1 MSSTYL
7 ALTNELLRR
16 LNEVELDSTNFAAA
30 RNVQALAKDSINS
43 SIREVLHSGQE
54 WPFTLITYPQTLTV
68 GQASYS
74 FPSDL
79 SSVDWESFYIKK
91 LNDSNEPGKLPVI
104 TYVEYVDK
112 HRGQDET
119 NGTGGYGPTS
129 VVSQTQESKFIVSP
143 PPDQAYII
151 EYKYWSF
158 PASLTL
164 FSSVCS
170 IPERF
175 NNVIID
181 GAMMFMMLFRSNEQ
195 SAAIHKDKF
204 EQGIKGMRRLLMD
217 EPLYMRSTMIMKPLT
232 SFRVLNG

>member
-43 SIREVLHSGQE
+43 SVRELLHSAQE
-54 WPFTLITYPQTLTV
+54 WPFTLVTYPQTLTV
-68 GQASYS
+68 GEATYS
-74 FPSDL
+74 FPATL
-79 SSVDWESFYIKK
+79 NSVDWESFYLKK
-91 LNDSNEPGKLPVI
+91 LNDSNEPGSLSAI
-104 TYVEYVDK
+104 SYSQYIEQY
-112 HRGQDET
+112 RGQDESS
-119 NGTGGYGPTS
+119 GTGGYGPPI
-129 VVSQTQESKFIVSP
+129 VIAMTQESKFIVSP
-143 PPDQAYII
+143 RPDQAYII

-158 PASLTL
+158 PTSLSI
-164 FSSVCS
+164 FSDVCI

-204 EQGIKGMRRLLMD
+204 EQGVKTMRRLLMD
-217 EPLYMRSTMIMKPLT
+217 EPLSVRSTMLTKPTLST
-232 SFRVLNG
+232 RVMNG

>member
-7 ALTNELLRR
+7 SLTNELLRR
-16 LNEVELDSTNFAAA
+16 LNEVELDATNFDGA

-43 SIREVLHSGQE
+43 SVREMLHSAQE
-54 WPFTLITYPQTLTV
+54 WPFTLTTQLQTLTV

-74 FPSDL
+74 FPTDT
-79 SSVDWESFYIKK
+79 SSVDWESFYLKK
-91 LNDSNEPGKLPVI
+91 LSDSNEPGSLSAISYPQYI
-104 TYVEYVDK
+104 EQY
-112 HRGQDET
+112 RGQDEAA
-119 NGTGGYGPTS
+119 GTGGYGPPIVIS
-129 VVSQTQESKFIVSP
+129 MTQESKFIVSP

-158 PASLTL
+158 PASLTA
-164 FSSVCS
+164 SSNTCI

-195 SAAIHKDKF
+195 SASIHKEKF
-204 EQGIKGMRRLLMD
+204 EQGIKTMRRLLMD
-217 EPLYMRSTMIMKPLT
+217 EPLHVRSTMLTKPTLST
-232 SFRVLNG
+232 RVMNG